1 MKRFK
6 KSVKNFF
13 LKNNY
18 FKKLFPVI
26 KEEKPGV
33 DFYAVISIV
42 QLILIAF
49 LVLCYTQMDPNYT
62 NNTSQQL
69 DNFIFSGTMVL
80 FVFLQ
85 IIIIVIDRYLYLAK
99 KFVVVD

>member
-6 KSVKNFF
+6 KSVRNFF

-33 DFYAVISIV
+33 DFYAVIAIV
-42 QLILIAF
+42 
-49 LVLCYTQMDPNYT
+49 
-62 NNTSQQL
+62 
-69 DNFIFSGTMVL
+69 
-80 FVFLQ
+80 
-85 IIIIVIDRYLYLAK
+85 
-99 KFVVVD
+99 